1 MTSEKDFYGELAKFD
16 SSPDLVDEATDM
28 EEDDEHVLLIC
39 GDCPQARALADL
51 ADKCGFVV
59 DVAVQTALEAEAGNF
74 SKARKVQALPGFD
87 NLIQACG
94 IGRSHYVC
102 IFAPDEESCLNAL
115 YEAIESHAF
124 YIGVWASPEER
135 GDLFA
140 KLKEMGVPD
149 AELAPVCCPIGLS
162 VYAEN
167 PVQAS
172 VAVVAELLAA
182 RAGTLGRLRLD
193 D

>member
-1 MTSEKDFYGELAKFD
+1 M
-16 SSPDLVDEATDM
+16 
-28 EEDDEHVLLIC
+28 
-39 GDCPQARALADL
+39 
-51 ADKCGFVV
+51 
-59 DVAVQTALEAEAGNF
+59 
-74 SKARKVQALPGFD
+74 
-87 NLIQACG
+87 
-94 IGRSHYVC
+94 
-102 IFAPDEESCLNAL
+102 
-115 YEAIESHAF
+115 AIESHAF

>member
-1 MTSEKDFYGELAKFD
+1 MMANNEDFTNVLNDDFD
-16 SSPDLVDEATDM
+16 QNDDL
-28 EEDDEHVLLIC
+28 EENENEPVLLIC
-39 GDCPQARALADL
+39 GDCPQARALAVL
-51 ADKCGFVV
+51 AGKCGFIV
-59 DVAVQTALEAEAGNF
+59 DVAVQTASGAEAGNF
-74 SKARKVQALPGFD
+74 PGIREIRTLPGFES
-87 NLIQACG
+87 LIEACG

-124 YIGVWASPEER
+124 YIGVWASIEER
-135 GDLFA
+135 NALFA

-162 VYAEN
+162 IYAEN